1 LPYVYKTAG
10 PDSQLRRLFVSWCA
24 FSVAGTRFEEKPDH
38 FPLEM
43 LLELAKVL
51 VENMPETVREK
62 VTDERNIADFE
73 VDEPDEELK

>member
-1 LPYVYKTAG
+1 
-10 PDSQLRRLFVSWCA
+10 
-24 FSVAGTRFEEKPDH
+24 VAGTRFEEKPDH